1 MKTWISTIVKYGVAV
16 VGSFLA
22 AKGIVDSEVIT
33 QFVDST
39 TAIITGIILV
49 LISQFTSKE

>member
-1 MKTWISTIVKYGVAV
+1 MKTWITKIVKYCVAII
-16 VGSFLA
+16 GSFLA
-22 AKGIVDSEVIT
+22 AKGIVDSDVIA

-39 TAIITGIILV
+39 TAIITGLILV